1 MARMLLR
8 LRPVA
13 ARTASFTA
21 PERLQTPQKLRVL
34 SPLRPHTTM
43 AIEKEKVAARA
54 AQPRVISIANKTTVA
69 ALYSAH
75 GTRLGGC

>member
-1 MARMLLR
+1 
-8 LRPVA
+8 
-13 ARTASFTA
+13 
-21 PERLQTPQKLRVL
+21 
-34 SPLRPHTTM
+34 M

-75 GTRLGGC
+75 GTRLGAC